1 MIRLLLSAALAL
13 AASSAFAQTLPGD
26 PQKGR
31 DLALQTCSGCH
42 FVAAGQ
48 RPPAP
53 VQAPPFSAIARDPAT
68 TEFRLRNFLRAP
80 HPIMPVLI
88 LSQEE
93 ADNVISFIL
102 SLKRE

>member
-1 MIRLLLSAALAL
+1 MRLLLSAALL
-13 AASSAFAQTLPGD
+13 LFAAPVFAQTLPGD

-31 DLALQTCSGCH
+31 DLAMQTCSGCH

-53 VQAPPFSAIARDPAT
+53 VQAPPFTAIARDPAT

-88 LSQEE
+88 LSHEE

-102 SLKRE
+102 SLKKD